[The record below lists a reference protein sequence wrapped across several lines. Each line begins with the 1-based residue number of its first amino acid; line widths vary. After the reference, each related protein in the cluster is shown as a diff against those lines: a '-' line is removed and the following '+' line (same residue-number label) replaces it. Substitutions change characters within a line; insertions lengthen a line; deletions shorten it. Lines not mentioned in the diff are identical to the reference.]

1 MSSRKQEPT
10 TTVKKPYCKVCH
22 DAGKPESVYTSHYVK
37 TSLVPNAKIACPTL
51 LALECKYCFNPGH
64 TVKYCAVLKKNEK
77 AKRTQVFK
85 KKEEDHN
92 QKKIPM
98 SGAISNV
105 FAALDLCDYEEEE
118 KTEDQE
124 VVKQTVVKEEF
135 PQLNASKMENKI
147 QKATA
152 TVLSFASV
160 AYLAQAKEEECMLKQ
175 YEKELQYEEEEQKKR
190 TYQVIVPEPLMASKM
205 NWADYD
211 TESELD
217 SDTDF

>member
-1 MSSRKQEPT
+1 MSSRKQQPTT

-77 AKRTQVFK
+77 AKRIQVFK

-92 QKKIPM
+92 QKKTPM
-98 SGAISNV
+98 SGAMSNV
-105 FAALDLCDYEEEE
+105 FAALALCDYEEEE
-118 KTEDQE
+118 NAEDQ
-124 VVKQTVVKEEF
+124 VAKQAVVKEEF
-135 PQLNASKMENKI
+135 PQLNATKMESKI
-147 QKATA
+147 QKDIQT
-152 TVLSFASV
+152 TLSFANV
-160 AYLAQAKEEECMLKQ
+160 AYLAQAKEEEYMLKQ
-175 YEKELQYEEEEQKKR
+175 YEKEVQYEEEHKKY
-190 TYQVIVPEPLMASKM
+190 TYQVIVPEPIMASKM

-211 TESELD
+211 TESDID